1 MEKEYRPY
9 GITDLVLNL
18 HNRISKVLMAKILD
32 ELVEEN
38 KLIVKRY
45 GKLSFYCNCE
55 RKGDENI
62 KPIDLETL
70 KGVNEEIRILNSDYA
85 EFKKSNYKYLLLIN
99 RFKSTKLKY

>member
-18 HNRISKVLMAKILD
+18 HNRIGKPLMTKILD
-32 ELVEEN
+32 ELVEED
-38 KLIVKRY
+38 KIIVKRY

-55 RKGDENI
+55 RKSDENI

-70 KGVNEEIRILNSDYA
+70 KSLNEEIRVLDGDYS
-85 EFKKSNYKYLLLIN
+85 ECKMGKFDH
-99 RFKSTKLKY
+99 